1 MTIILTEHYR
11 RLADVSQ
18 SVICFSVARAPACI
32 HILHR
37 SCVQS
42 RSSSKPG
49 WLLLRAA
56 FRSKHQRRASELHG
70 RSFPSAIK
78 YDKAQKSYK
87 IRIMG
92 VILGALLFGAQA
104 KALSHTLPL
113 CIKQTKGLRHHKLSN
128 SETRSDAVKGDLTW
142 LSNYIAAHNER
153 IIIIK

>member
-1 MTIILTEHYR
+1 LTIILTEHYR

-32 HILHR
+32 NILHR

-42 RSSSKPG
+42 RSSKPG

-113 CIKQTKGLRHHKLSN
+113 CIKQLKVCATTNSLIPRPEVMWSKVTLRGFQILLLHTM
-128 SETRSDAVKGDLTW
+128 SEL
-142 LSNYIAAHNER
+142 
-153 IIIIK
+153 